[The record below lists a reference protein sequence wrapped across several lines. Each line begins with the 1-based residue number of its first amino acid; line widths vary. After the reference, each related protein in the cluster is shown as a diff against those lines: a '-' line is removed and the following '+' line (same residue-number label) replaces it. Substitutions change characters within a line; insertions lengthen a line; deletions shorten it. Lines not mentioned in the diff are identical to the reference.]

1 MNPEGSIKVPL
12 LHQSMTSYTRK
23 AVIIR
28 PGLPPSWGV
37 LSIPFASEL
46 ANRLIASRYVLFL
59 YRHPEENHNTPTQ
72 FDILHL
78 FRRRKKNRLCFHY
91 IHSPGSSELDSRL
104 FSEISTLR
112 AEVSIILKARGYFQ
126 VRVVFFRFEHAHT
139 PFSKYYGWIVWHNT
153 LSKSHNLIVWF
164 GFRPDIRREFP
175 FFPAVSHPLPGE

>member
-78 FRRRKKNRLCFHY
+78 FRRRKKIAYFHY

-104 FSEISTLR
+104 FFGDKHIARRSVHNFESEGVFPSESCFLSVWACTHPFLK
-112 AEVSIILKARGYFQ
+112 ILWMDC
-126 VRVVFFRFEHAHT
+126 VT
-139 PFSKYYGWIVWHNT
+139 
-153 LSKSHNLIVWF
+153 
-164 GFRPDIRREFP
+164 
-175 FFPAVSHPLPGE
+175 